1 MDFKEIKKLVKLLK
15 EEDLA
20 VLSIS
25 DNDTHIHIEQKGTG
39 TVVQTAAENNESSA
53 AAETKGESS
62 GLIEITAGQIGTF
75 YNQKD
80 ENSEEPFVAV
90 GDEIAKGDQVGFIEA
105 MKVFNDVKSD
115 VTGVVEEI
123 KAANGDAVEFGD
135 VLVLVR
141 PEEA

>member
-25 DNDTHIHIEQKGTG
+25 DEDTHIHIEQKGEAVSAEPAPQG
-39 TVVQTAAENNESSA
+39 DSGAAAVQQEESSDLA
-53 AAETKGESS
+53 
-62 GLIEITAGQIGTF
+62 EITAGQIGTF

-80 ENSEEPFVAV
+80 ENSDETFVSV
-90 GDEIAKGDQVGFIEA
+90 GDKIKKGDQVGFIEA

-115 VTGVVEEI
+115 VSGVVEEI
-123 KAANGDAVEFGD
+123 AVANGDAVEFGD
-135 VLVLVR
+135 VLIRIR

>member
-20 VLSIS
+20 ILSIS
-25 DNDTHIHIEQKGTG
+25 NNDTHIHIEQKGSEIAVQPISNGNTVSG
-39 TVVQTAAENNESSA
+39 TVAENDNSYE
-53 AAETKGESS
+53 
-62 GLIEITAGQIGTF
+62 LIEITAGQIGTF

-80 ENSEEPFVAV
+80 EGSDETFVSV
-90 GDEIAKGDQVGFIEA
+90 GDKITKGDQIGFIEA

-115 VTGVVEEI
+115 VAGVVEEI
-123 KAANGDAVEFGD
+123 TVANGDAVEFGD
-135 VLVLVR
+135 VLIRIR

>member
-25 DNDTHIHIEQKGTG
+25 DEDTHIHIEQKGYEVSTEP
-39 TVVQTAAENNESSA
+39 VLQKDAEPAAVQKEESSDMV
-53 AAETKGESS
+53 
-62 GLIEITAGQIGTF
+62 EITAGQIGTF

-80 ENSEEPFVAV
+80 ENSDETFVSV
-90 GDEIAKGDQVGFIEA
+90 GDKIKKDDQVGFIEA

-115 VTGVVEEI
+115 VSGTVEEI
-123 KAANGDAVEFGD
+123 TVANGDAVEFGD
-135 VLVLVR
+135 VLIRIR

>member
-25 DNDTHIHIEQKGTG
+25 DEDTHIHIEQKGEAVSAEPAPQG
-39 TVVQTAAENNESSA
+39 DSGAAAVQKEESSDLA
-53 AAETKGESS
+53 
-62 GLIEITAGQIGTF
+62 EITAGKIGTF

-80 ENSEEPFVAV
+80 ENSDETFVSV
-90 GDEIAKGDQVGFIEA
+90 GDKIKKGDQVGFIEA

-115 VTGVVEEI
+115 VSGVVEEI
-123 KAANGDAVEFGD
+123 AVANGDAVEFGD
-135 VLVLVR
+135 VLIRIR

>member
-25 DNDTHIHIEQKGTG
+25 ENDTHIHIEQKGAESA
-39 TVVQTAAENNESSA
+39 VQPATDRPAPAVSEEEAS
-53 AAETKGESS
+53 K
-62 GLIEITAGQIGTF
+62 LIEITAGQIGTF

-80 ENSEEPFVAV
+80 ENSDETFVSE
-90 GDEIAKGDQVGFIEA
+90 GDKVSKGDQVGFIEA
-105 MKVFNDVKSD
+105 MKVFNDVKSS
-115 VTGVVEEI
+115 VAGIVEEI
-123 KAANGDAVEFGD
+123 TVTNGDAVEYGD
-135 VLVLVR
+135 VLFRVR

>member
-25 DNDTHIHIEQKGTG
+25 DEDTHIHIEQKGE
-39 TVVQTAAENNESSA
+39 VVSAEPAPQGDSGAAAVQKEESSDLA
-53 AAETKGESS
+53 
-62 GLIEITAGQIGTF
+62 EITAGQIGTF

-80 ENSEEPFVAV
+80 ENSDETFVSV
-90 GDEIAKGDQVGFIEA
+90 GDKIKKGDQVGFIEA

-115 VTGVVEEI
+115 VSGVVEEI
-123 KAANGDAVEFGD
+123 AVANGDAVEFGD
-135 VLVLVR
+135 VLIRIR

>member
-25 DNDTHIHIEQKGTG
+25 DDDTHIHIEQKGS
-39 TVVQTAAENNESSA
+39 VVSSEPSAQNSA
-53 AAETKGESS
+53 APAAGQDEGLS

-75 YNQKD
+75 YNHKD
-80 ENSEEPFVAV
+80 EKSDETFVSE
-90 GDEIAKGDQVGFIEA
+90 GDKIAKGDQVGFIEA

-115 VTGVVEEI
+115 VAGVVEEI
-123 KAANGDAVEFGD
+123 TVANGDAVEFGD
-135 VLVLVR
+135 VLIRVR

>member
-25 DNDTHIHIEQKGTG
+25 DDDTHIHIEQKGAAVSAEPLPQG
-39 TVVQTAAENNESSA
+39 DAVSPAVQNEA
-53 AAETKGESS
+53 SS
-62 GLIEITAGQIGTF
+62 GLVEITAGQIGTF

-80 ENSEEPFVAV
+80 ENSEETFVSV
-90 GDEIAKGDQVGFIEA
+90 GDKIKKGDQVGFIEA
-105 MKVFNDVKSD
+105 MKVFNDVKSN
-115 VTGVVEEI
+115 VAGVVEEI
-123 KAANGDAVEFGD
+123 TVANGDAVEFGG
-135 VLVLVR
+135 VLIRVR

>member
-25 DNDTHIHIEQKGTG
+25 DNDTHIHIEQKG
-39 TVVQTAAENNESSA
+39 AAVSA
-53 AAETKGESS
+53 APVSQGDPASETVENKESS
-62 GLIEITAGQIGTF
+62 GLVEITAGQIGTF

-80 ENSEEPFVAV
+80 ENSEETFVSA
-90 GDEIAKGDQVGFIEA
+90 GDKIAKGDQVGFIEA
-105 MKVFNDVKSD
+105 MKVFNDVSSG
-115 VTGVVEEI
+115 VSGVVEEI
-123 KAANGDAVEFGD
+123 TVANGDAVEFGD
-135 VLVLVR
+135 VLIRVR

>member
-25 DNDTHIHIEQKGTG
+25 DEDTHIHIEQKGEAVSAEPAPQG
-39 TVVQTAAENNESSA
+39 DSGAAAVQKEESSDLA
-53 AAETKGESS
+53 
-62 GLIEITAGQIGTF
+62 EITAGQIGTF

-80 ENSEEPFVAV
+80 ENSDETFVSV
-90 GDEIAKGDQVGFIEA
+90 GDKIKKGDQVGFIEA

-115 VTGVVEEI
+115 VSGVVEEI
-123 KAANGDAVEFGD
+123 AVANGDAVEFGD
-135 VLVLVR
+135 VLIRIR

>member
-25 DNDTHIHIEQKGTG
+25 DNDTHIHIEQKGA
-39 TVVQTAAENNESSA
+39 VISSEPASQNNAVPAAEQNG
-53 AAETKGESS
+53 KSS

-75 YNQKD
+75 YNYKD
-80 ENSEEPFVAV
+80 ENSDETFVSE
-90 GDEIAKGDQVGFIEA
+90 GDKIAKGDQIGFIEA
-105 MKVFNDVKSD
+105 MKVFNDVKSE
-115 VTGVVEEI
+115 VAGVVEEI
-123 KAANGDAVEFGD
+123 TLANGDAVEFGD
-135 VLVLVR
+135 VLIRVR

>member
-25 DNDTHIHIEQKGTG
+25 DDDTHIHIEQKGTAVSVEPVSQAG
-39 TVVQTAAENNESSA
+39 SAPPAVQNEA
-53 AAETKGESS
+53 SS
-62 GLIEITAGQIGTF
+62 GLVEITAGQIGTF

-80 ENSEEPFVAV
+80 ENGEETFVSV
-90 GDEIAKGDQVGFIEA
+90 GDKIAKGDQVGFIEA

-115 VTGVVEEI
+115 VAGTVEEI
-123 KAANGDAVEFGD
+123 TVANGDAVEFGD
-135 VLVLVR
+135 VLIRVR

>member
-1 MDFKEIKKLVKLLK
+1 MNFKEIKKLVKLLK

-25 DNDTHIHIEQKGTG
+25 DDDTHIHIEQKGSAVSAESLQQG
-39 TVVQTAAENNESSA
+39 DAVSPAVQNAV
-53 AAETKGESS
+53 SS
-62 GLIEITAGQIGTF
+62 GLVEITAGQIGTF

-80 ENSEEPFVAV
+80 ENSEETFVSV
-90 GDEIAKGDQVGFIEA
+90 GDKIEKGDQIGFIEA

-115 VTGVVEEI
+115 VAGVVEEI
-123 KAANGDAVEFGD
+123 TVANGDAVEFSG
-135 VLVLVR
+135 VLIRVR

>member
-25 DNDTHIHIEQKGTG
+25 DEDTHIHIEQKGEA
-39 TVVQTAAENNESSA
+39 VSAETSPQGGSGA
-53 AAETKGESS
+53 AAVQQETSS
-62 GLIEITAGQIGTF
+62 GLAEITAGQIGTF

-80 ENSEEPFVAV
+80 ENSDETFVSV
-90 GDEIAKGDQVGFIEA
+90 GDKIKKGDQVGFIEA

-115 VTGVVEEI
+115 VSGVVEEI
-123 KAANGDAVEFGD
+123 TVANGDAVEFGD
-135 VLVLVR
+135 VLIRIR

>member
-25 DNDTHIHIEQKGTG
+25 DEDTHIHIEQKGEAVSAEPAPQG
-39 TVVQTAAENNESSA
+39 DSGAAAVQKEESSDLA
-53 AAETKGESS
+53 
-62 GLIEITAGQIGTF
+62 EITAGQIGTF

-80 ENSEEPFVAV
+80 ENSDETFVSV
-90 GDEIAKGDQVGFIEA
+90 GDKIKKGDQVGFIEA

-115 VTGVVEEI
+115 VSGVVAEI
-123 KAANGDAVEFGD
+123 AVANGDAVEFGD
-135 VLVLVR
+135 VLIRIR

>member
-25 DNDTHIHIEQKGTG
+25 NNDTHIHIEQKGSENA
-39 TVVQTAAENNESSA
+39 VQPVSNNNAVSSA
-53 AAETKGESS
+53 TGNDNSYE
-62 GLIEITAGQIGTF
+62 LIEITAGQIGTF

-80 ENSEEPFVAV
+80 ENDDKTFVSA
-90 GDEIAKGDQVGFIEA
+90 GDKITKGDQIGFIEA
-105 MKVFNDVKSD
+105 MKVFNDVKSG
-115 VTGVVEEI
+115 VSGVVEEI
-123 KAANGDAVEFGD
+123 TVANGDAVEFGD
-135 VLVLVR
+135 VLIRIR

>member
-25 DNDTHIHIEQKGTG
+25 ENDTHIHIEQKGAESA
-39 TVVQTAAENNESSA
+39 VQPAADRPAPAVSEEEAS
-53 AAETKGESS
+53 K
-62 GLIEITAGQIGTF
+62 LIEITAGQIGTF

-80 ENSEEPFVAV
+80 ENSDETFVSE
-90 GDEIAKGDQVGFIEA
+90 GDKVSKGDQVGFIEA
-105 MKVFNDVKSD
+105 MKVFNDVKSS
-115 VTGVVEEI
+115 VAGIVEEI
-123 KAANGDAVEFGD
+123 TVANGDAVEYGD
-135 VLVLVR
+135 VLFRVR